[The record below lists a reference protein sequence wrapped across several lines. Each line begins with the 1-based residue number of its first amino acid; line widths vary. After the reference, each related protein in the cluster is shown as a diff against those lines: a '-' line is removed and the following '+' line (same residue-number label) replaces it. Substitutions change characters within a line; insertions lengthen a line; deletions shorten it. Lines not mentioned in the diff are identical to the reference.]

1 MLKPMLF
8 AGVCSTLLLFSCGA
22 GSHDH
27 PAHGDEHAD
36 APDVHAEAPD
46 AHAEGASHSDE
57 IVLPA
62 AKAEA
67 AGVESEPAVP
77 GQFHGVIKTGGQI
90 LPASGDEAMV
100 AASAAGIV
108 SLACDLYEGTP
119 VKKGQPLFS
128 LLSGNLQ
135 DGNSIGRARVAY
147 EAARDEYERASRL
160 VDSKI
165 VSQKDFLKIRE
176 NYENARIAYEAL
188 RPNADG
194 TGVSVTAPFDGYIK
208 DMSVKEGDYVST
220 GAPMVTVA
228 QDRRLV
234 LKADLSQRY
243 YGLRGEITSANFRTP
258 YSEETF
264 SLGDLSGRLVSSG
277 RNVSGTSY
285 YIPVTFEFDNIGK
298 VVPGSFAEVWLL
310 TRTRDNV
317 ISLPESAFTEEQ
329 GVHYVYIR
337 IDEDCYRK
345 QVVTLGESDGE
356 RTEVISG
363 VSAGD
368 NVVVKGACHV
378 KLASASNVIPAHSH
392 NH

>member
-1 MLKPMLF
+1 MLV
-8 AGVCSTLLLFSCGA
+8 AGAFSMLLLWSCGS

-27 PAHGDEHAD
+27 PAHEEEPAVAH
-36 APDVHAEAPD
+36 DVHAGE
-46 AHAEGASHSDE
+46 ASHSDE

-67 AGVESEPAVP
+67 AGVEAEPAVP
-77 GQFHGVIKTGGQI
+77 GKFHGVIKTGGQV
-90 LPASGDEAMV
+90 LPAAGDEASV
-100 AASAAGIV
+100 AASADGIV
-108 SLACDLYEGTP
+108 CLASGLYGGTP

-135 DGNSIGRARVAY
+135 DGNSISRARVAY
-147 EAARDEYERASRL
+147 EAAKAEYERASGL
-160 VDSKI
+160 VDSRI
-165 VSQKDFLKIRE
+165 VSQKDFLKIKE

-208 DMSVKEGDYVST
+208 DILVKEGDYVST
-220 GAPMVTVA
+220 GTPMVTVA

-243 YGLRGEITSANFRTP
+243 YGMKGEIVSANFRTP
-258 YSEETF
+258 YSAQTF
-264 SLGDLSGRLVSSG
+264 SLEDLSGRLVSSG
-277 RNVSGTSY
+277 RNVTGTSY
-285 YIPVTFEFDNIGK
+285 YIPVTFEFDNRGK

-317 ISLPESAFTEEQ
+317 ISVPESALTEEQ
-329 GVHYVYIR
+329 GVNYVYIR
-337 IDEDCYRK
+337 IDDDCYRK
-345 QVVTLGESDGE
+345 QAVTLGESDGV
-356 RTEVISG
+356 RTEVLSG

-368 NVVVKGACHV
+368 NVVVKGAYHV
-378 KLASASNVIPAHSH
+378 KLASASNVIPAHTH

>member
-1 MLKPMLF
+1 MFKTMLV
-8 AGVCSTLLLFSCGA
+8 AGACSMLLLWSCGT
-22 GSHDH
+22 GSHGH
-27 PAHGDEHAD
+27 PVHEEEPSGVHE
-36 APDVHAEAPD
+36 VHAGE
-46 AHAEGASHSDE
+46 ASHSDE

-67 AGVESEPAVP
+67 AGVEAEPAVP
-77 GQFHGVIKTGGQI
+77 GKFHGVIKTGGQI
-90 LPASGDEAMV
+90 LPAAGDEATV
-100 AASAAGIV
+100 AAPADGIV
-108 SLACDLYEGTP
+108 SLASGLYEGTA

-135 DGNSIGRARVAY
+135 DGNSIGKARVAY
-147 EAARDEYERASRL
+147 EAAKAEYERASGL

-165 VSQKDFLKIRE
+165 VSRKDFLKIKE

-208 DMSVKEGDYVST
+208 DILVKEGDYVST
-220 GAPMVTVA
+220 GTPMVTVA

-243 YGLRGEITSANFRTP
+243 YGLKGGIVSANFRTP
-258 YSEETF
+258 YSAQTF
-264 SLGDLSGRLVSSG
+264 SLADLSGRLVSSG
-277 RNVSGTSY
+277 RNVTGTSY
-285 YIPVTFEFDNIGK
+285 YIPVTFEFDNRGM

-317 ISLPESAFTEEQ
+317 ISVPESALTEEQ
-329 GVHYVYIR
+329 GVNYVYIR
-337 IDEDCYRK
+337 IDDDCYRK
-345 QVVTLGESDGE
+345 QAVTLGESDGM
-356 RTEVISG
+356 RTEVLSG

-368 NVVVKGACHV
+368 NVVVKGAYHV
-378 KLASASNVIPAHSH
+378 KLASASNVIPAHTH